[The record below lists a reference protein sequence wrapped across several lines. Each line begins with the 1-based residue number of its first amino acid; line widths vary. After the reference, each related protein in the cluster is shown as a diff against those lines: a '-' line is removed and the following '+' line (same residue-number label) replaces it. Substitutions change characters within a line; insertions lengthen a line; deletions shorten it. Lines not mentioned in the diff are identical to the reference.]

1 MPTYRTPGVY
11 INEITEG
18 PPPITGVATAI
29 AAFVDVFAQGPL
41 QQPVRINS
49 HAEFETTFGTTLN
62 NSPASPSSQGIRY
75 FFANGGRTAWVVRIP
90 GSIASAV
97 EVIGSADARSG
108 LHALD
113 GVDLF
118 NILCLPCAV
127 ELPDADMQAL
137 YTAAL
142 DSCTARRAFLII
154 DIPATVATPTAMLDW
169 LAQHATLRQR
179 NAAVYFPRLTLQPRR
194 LNKRMPTVA
203 ASGVIAGLYAR
214 IDATRGVW
222 KAPAGKEADLRGIYG
237 LACALKE
244 TDIDTFQAAGVNVL
258 RNLES
263 GMPVC
268 WGARTL
274 TNTDPEWKYIPVRR
288 LALHIETCLEHD
300 LVWAVFELNGEQLW
314 QKVRRV
320 VENFLA
326 QLFRQGALAGTLPD
340 QAYFVRADRTTM
352 TQDDID
358 HGRLNLLVGFAPLKP
373 AEFVMVRIQL
383 QLGA

>member
-1 MPTYRTPGVY
+1 MPTYCTPGVY
-11 INEITEG
+11 INEITER

-41 QQPVRINS
+41 QQPVRVNS
-49 HAEFETTFGTTLN
+49 PVEFEAEFGAVNT
-62 NSPASPSSQGIRY
+62 SPGGQGIRY
-75 FFANGGRTAWVVRIP
+75 FFANGGKTAWVVRIP
-90 GSIASAV
+90 GNVASASELV
-97 EVIGSADARSG
+97 GSADAHSG

-118 NILCLPCAV
+118 NLLCLPCAA
-127 ELPDADMQAL
+127 ELPDADMQAV
-137 YTAAL
+137 YSAAL
-142 DSCTARRAFLII
+142 DYCTARRAFLII
-154 DIPATVATPTAMLDW
+154 DIPATVTTPTAMIDW
-169 LAQHATLRQR
+169 LAQHATLRKR
-179 NAAVYFPRLTLQPRR
+179 NAAVYFPRLSVQPQRM
-194 LNKRMPTVA
+194 NKQIPTVA

-214 IDATRGVW
+214 TDATRGVW
-222 KAPAGKEADLRGIYG
+222 KAPAGKGADLHGIYG
-237 LACALKE
+237 LAHVLTE
-244 TDIDTFQAAGVNVL
+244 TDIDALHTAGVNVL

-268 WGARTL
+268 WGAHTL
-274 TNTDPEWKYIPVRR
+274 TNTDPEWKYISVRR
-288 LALHIETCLEHD
+288 LALHIETSLERG
-300 LVWAVFELNGEQLW
+300 LVWASLEPNGEPLW

-340 QAYFVRADRTTM
+340 QAYFMRADRTTM

-373 AEFVMVRIQL
+373 AEFVMLRIQL